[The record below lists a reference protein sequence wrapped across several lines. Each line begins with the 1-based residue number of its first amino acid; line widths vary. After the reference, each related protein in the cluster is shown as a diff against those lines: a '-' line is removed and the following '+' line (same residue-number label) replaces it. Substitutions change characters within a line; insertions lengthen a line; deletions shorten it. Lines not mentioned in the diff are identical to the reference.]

1 MGQRVSE
8 VTSERQPE
16 PASRL
21 HTASLAVA
29 AAVAT
34 VGAVAYV
41 LSSDHDL
48 APVQAL
54 RQLDM
59 FYLDEP
65 APALDALGVEAGR
78 AAVILF
84 CDPRCATPSVSGAQ
98 VVQSDDPQLA
108 EQYALLT
115 AQGRIGPGYAVVNP
129 DGRLRYRTFDPAPGE
144 HAPEI
149 QILIN
154 GLEGGR

>member
-1 MGQRVSE
+1 MQERGSV
-8 VTSERQPE
+8 VTSERQSGPLL
-16 PASRL
+16 RL
-21 HTASLAVA
+21 RIAGLAVA

-34 VGAVAYV
+34 AGAVAYV
-41 LSSDHDL
+41 LSADHEV

-65 APALDALGVEAGR
+65 APALDALGVQPGR
-78 AAVILF
+78 PALILF
-84 CDPRCATPSVSGAQ
+84 CDPRCATASVSGAQ
-98 VVQSDDPQLA
+98 VVHSDDPQLA
-108 EQYALLT
+108 AQYALLT
-115 AQGRIGPGYAVVNP
+115 AQGRVGPGYALLNA